1 MRVSL
6 KYISRRVIFAILT
19 FFLAAT
25 ADFALPRLTGG
36 NPAQAMASQTALG
49 SPVVVAALMK
59 EFGLSDPN
67 VFHQYFAYL
76 GQLMHGNLGIAY
88 EYYPTPVLTILL
100 QALPYTIGLVLTST
114 VISFLLGW
122 FFGVLGAWYK
132 GKAIDEWSVGTAFFL
147 YAVPYFWFA
156 MMLVFVFSFLLGW
169 FPMGHALPT
178 ILTTMPTFQFI
189 LGVMYHGVLPVSSLV
204 LTSMAGH
211 LLLMRNNMLTVLGED
226 YMALARAKGLSKWQ
240 LMFRYG
246 ARAAF
251 LPSFTGFMLSIGTV
265 VGGALVTEIVFS
277 YPGVGTLIY
286 NAILSKDYPVIQGAF
301 LALATAVITVNLIA
315 DLVYPLIDPRVVLQ

>member
-1 MRVSL
+1 MTLSL
-6 KYISRRVIFAILT
+6 RYIARRVFFAILT

-36 NPAQAMASQTALG
+36 DPAQALASQTALG
-49 SPVVVAALMK
+49 SPVVVAAIKK
-59 EFGLSDPN
+59 EFGLTDPN
-67 VFHQYFAYL
+67 VFHQYLAYL
-76 GQLMHGNLGIAY
+76 TQLIHGNLGIAY
-88 EYYPTPVLTILL
+88 EYYPTPVLTVLL
-100 QALPYTIGLVLTST
+100 QALPFTVGLVLTST
-114 VISFLLGW
+114 LISFALGW
-122 FFGVLGAWYK
+122 FFGVLGAWHK
-132 GKAIDEWSVGTAFFL
+132 GKAVDEWSVGVAFFL

-156 MMLVFVFSFLLGW
+156 MMLVFVFAFLLGW
-169 FPMGHALPT
+169 FPMGHAFPT
-178 ILTTMPTFQFI
+178 VLTTMPTGQFI
-189 LGVMYHGVLPVSSLV
+189 LGVLYHGVLPVCSLV
-204 LTSMAGH
+204 LTSTAGH
-211 LLLMRNNMLTVLGED
+211 LLVMRNNMLTVLGED
-226 YMALARAKGLSKWQ
+226 YMSLARAKGLNQWK

-265 VGGALVTEIVFS
+265 VGGALVTEIIFS

-315 DLVYPLIDPRVVLQ
+315 DLLYPLIDPRVVLQ